1 MNFHED
7 QHGKGL
13 AYYYIVFLFSE
24 DLIRVKAT
32 VTEHT
37 KTAKVIVFKKKR
49 RKNYKRKQGTVFT
62 RLEGGGG
69 GGGGGLLFIKI
80 NLQTRLL
87 IVTRL
92 VNEA

>member
-69 GGGGGLLFIKI
+69 LLFIKI